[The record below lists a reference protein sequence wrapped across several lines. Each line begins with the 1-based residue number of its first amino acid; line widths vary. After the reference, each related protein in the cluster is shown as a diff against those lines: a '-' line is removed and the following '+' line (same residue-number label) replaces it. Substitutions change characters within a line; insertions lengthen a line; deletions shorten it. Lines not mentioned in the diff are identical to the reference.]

1 MLGVL
6 AAVVLLAGALPAQ
19 EIQLG
24 QPQVKGKD
32 HVFLLSD
39 AVDVP
44 AGKPQDVELRFRVD
58 EGFHINSHHPSD
70 ELLIPTVLTLQAP
83 NGYKVLGE
91 SYPAGVSFRLPIGA
105 GETLNVYQ
113 GEFRVMLRLVVP
125 KGESTLSGTLHYQAC
140 DNAAC
145 FPPRNLTVHV
155 AMRGE

>member
-1 MLGVL
+1 MLTVL
-6 AAVVLLAGALPAQ
+6 ALAVGMPAQ

-24 QPQVKGKD
+24 QARVPGKD

-39 AVDVP
+39 ALNLA
-44 AGKPQDVELRFRVD
+44 AGKPQDVELRFRVED
-58 EGFHINSHHPSD
+58 GFHINSHHPSD

-83 NGYKVLGE
+83 SGYKVLDE
-91 SYPAGVSFRLPIGA
+91 SYPAGVSFRLPVGA

-155 AMRGE
+155 AVRGE